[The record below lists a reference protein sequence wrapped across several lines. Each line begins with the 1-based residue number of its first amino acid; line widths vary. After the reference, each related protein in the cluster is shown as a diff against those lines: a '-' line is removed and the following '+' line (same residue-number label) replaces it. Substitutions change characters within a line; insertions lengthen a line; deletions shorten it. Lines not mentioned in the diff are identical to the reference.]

1 MAGKISRT
9 YTTATRSFNAPVAA
23 AVSATASTST
33 TPFGFTTGA
42 QADALVAAVNNL
54 IVDVANDKQVLNTV
68 INELEAR
75 NIL

>member
-9 YTTATRSFNAPVAA
+9 YTTATRSFAAPVAT

-33 TPFGFTTGA
+33 TPFGFTTSA